1 MRIFIYPKCSTCK
14 KAVNYLKERNIK
26 FESRDIVL
34 ERPTIFELE
43 EFIKISGKDINK
55 FFNTSG
61 IKYREMGL
69 KDKLAKMSDKEK
81 IELLASD
88 GMLVKRPMLIGEDF
102 VLNGF
107 REKEWQERFDNW
119 FLFNYGLLK

>member
-1 MRIFIYPKCSTCK
+1 MKLFIYPKCSTCM
-14 KAVNYLKERNIK
+14 KALKYLEENNIS
-26 FESRDIVL
+26 FEVRDIVN
-34 ERPTIFELE
+34 EKASYEELE
-43 EFIKISGKDINK
+43 DFIRISGKEVNK

-69 KDKLAKMSDKEK
+69 KDRLGTMTDKEK

-88 GMLVKRPMLIGEDF
+88 GMLVKRPMLVGENF

-107 REKEWQERFDNW
+107 REKEWSGI
-119 FLFNYGLLK
+119 LI